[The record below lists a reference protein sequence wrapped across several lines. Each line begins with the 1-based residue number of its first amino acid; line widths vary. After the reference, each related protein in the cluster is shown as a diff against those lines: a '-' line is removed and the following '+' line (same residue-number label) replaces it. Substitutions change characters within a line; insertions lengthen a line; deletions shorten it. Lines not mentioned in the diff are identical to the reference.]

1 MKFTLSWLKDHLVTK
16 ASLEEILAFMLKAG
30 LEVEHVEDPNEKLAA
45 FTVCKV
51 KAAEPHPDADKL
63 RVCTVDTVDG
73 EKTIVCGAPN
83 ARAGMSAIYAPLGT
97 FIPGLDFALDKKP
110 RKIRGVES
118 HGMMCSSKEL
128 ESGDDH
134 DGIIDLTEFFEVGTP
149 AAEALGQTDPVIDF
163 EVTPNRPDWLGVAG
177 IARDLAAAGAGRF
190 VPKDIKPLK
199 GNGDCPIN
207 VEIGDETACP
217 VFGGV
222 YISGVKNGP
231 SPDWMQE
238 RLRAVGI
245 TPKSF
250 LVDVTNYISLDRARP
265 LHAFDA
271 DKLKGTIR
279 PRLAKKGETLEAL
292 DGKTYKLTEEMCV
305 ITDESGVIGLG
316 GVMGGESTAVS
327 DETVNVFIECAWFDP
342 LRTARTG
349 RVTGIISDAR
359 YRFERGVD
367 THSIE
372 EGLAQAAQFIL
383 EYCGGTA
390 SNPIIAGEPIA
401 RKEKV
406 EFKLEDVARLT
417 GLKVKTASMK
427 KMLTNLEFEVEDTG
441 QSWFIKP
448 PSWRFD
454 IEQSADF
461 VEEIARLVGYDDLP
475 LTSLPAPKDGVKAVT
490 TEVQQR
496 VRIARRVMASRGFLE
511 AVTWSFMHKPAA
523 ELFGGGGNAVSSALT
538 VANPVA
544 SELNYMRPSVLG
556 NLAEAAQ
563 RNVNMGAR
571 DVRLFE
577 AGPIYEGDGPDDQRN
592 YLSAIVRP
600 ADMRHWQGSAGYDA
614 YAAKA
619 DLFAVLEAIGQPP
632 ERFQIA
638 SPSVSHFHPGQGAA
652 LKMGPKNTVAH
663 FGALHPKVLKALDV
677 DGPLFGFEL
686 NLDALPK
693 PKSKGGKT
701 KPVLKLADLTPIR
714 RDFAFVVAEDTAASD
729 ILRAAKGA
737 DKALITEVSVFD
749 VYQGKGVEDGFKSV
763 AIEVTLQPSGET
775 LKDDQ
780 IEAIAQKIIAAVKK
794 GTGGEL
800 RG

>member
-16 ASLEEILAFMLKAG
+16 ASLDDILATMLKAG

-51 KAAEPHPDADKL
+51 KDAKPHPDADKL

-97 FIPGLDFALDKKP
+97 YIPGLDFALDKKP

-128 ESGDDH
+128 EAGDDH

-149 AAEALGQTDPVIDF
+149 AATALGQTDPVIDF

-190 VPKDIKPLK
+190 VPKAIKALK
-199 GNGDCPIN
+199 GSGACPIK
-207 VEIGDETACP
+207 VEIGDTDACP

-271 DKLKGTIR
+271 DKLQGTVR
-279 PRLAKKGETLEAL
+279 PRLAKKGEPLEAL
-292 DGKTYKLTEEMCV
+292 DGKTYELTEEMCV
-305 ITDESGVIGLG
+305 ITDDSGVIGLG

-327 DETVNVFIECAWFDP
+327 DETTNVFIECAWFDP

-372 EGLAQAAQFIL
+372 DGLAQAAELIL
-383 EYCGGTA
+383 EYCGGKV
-390 SNPIIAGEPIA
+390 SEPIIAGAPPP
-401 RKEKV
+401 RQDPV
-406 EFKLEDVARLT
+406 EFKPSDVERLT
-417 GLKVKTASMK
+417 GLKVRSASAK
-427 KMLTNLEFEVEDTG
+427 KMLTDLGFGVEDSG
-441 QSWFIKP
+441 DSWFVQSP
-448 PSWRFD
+448 TWRFD

-461 VEEIARLVGYDDLP
+461 VEEIARLIGYDELP
-475 LTSLPAPKDGVKAVT
+475 QTSLPAPKNGVKAVT
-490 TEVQQR
+490 TPIQHR
-496 VRIARRVMASRGFLE
+496 VRVARRVMASRGFLE

-523 ELFGGGGNAVSSALT
+523 ALFAGGANAVTSALT

-544 SELNYMRPSVLG
+544 SELNYMRPSALG

-563 RNVNMGAR
+563 RNANMGAR
-571 DVRLFE
+571 EVRLFE
-577 AGPIYEGDGPDDQRN
+577 AGPIYEGDGPKDQRN
-592 YLSAIVRP
+592 YLTAIVRP
-600 ADMRHWQGSAGYDA
+600 ADARHWQGSEAYDA

-619 DLFAVLEAIGQPP
+619 DLFAVLDAIGQPP
-632 ERFQIA
+632 ERFQIDA
-638 SPSVSHFHPGQGAA
+638 PNVSHFHPGQGAA
-652 LKMGPKNTVAH
+652 LKMGPKVTVAH

-677 DGPLFGFEL
+677 GGPIYGFEL
-686 NLDALPK
+686 NLDALPM
-693 PKSKGGKT
+693 PKRKGGKT

-714 RDFAFVVAEDTAASD
+714 RDFAFVVTEETPAAD

-737 DKALITEVSVFD
+737 DKTLISDVSVFD
-749 VYQGKGVEDGFKSV
+749 VYQGKGVADGHKSV

-775 LKDDQ
+775 LKDEQ
-780 IEAIAQKIIAAVKK
+780 IEAVAQKIIAAVKK
-794 GTGGEL
+794 GAGGEL

>member
-16 ASLEEILAFMLKAG
+16 ASLDEILAVMLKAG

-51 KAAEPHPDADKL
+51 TAAEPHPDADKL

-97 FIPGLDFALDKKP
+97 YIPGLDFALDKKP

-128 ESGDDH
+128 EAGDDH

-149 AAEALGQTDPVIDF
+149 AAEALGQTDPCIDF

-190 VPKDIKPLK
+190 VPKEIKPLK
-199 GNGDCPIN
+199 GSGKCPVN
-207 VEIGDETACP
+207 VEIGDTSACP

-231 SPDWMQE
+231 SPDWMQD

-271 DKLKGTIR
+271 DKLQGSIR

-292 DGKTYKLTEEMCV
+292 DGKTYTLTEEMCV

-327 DETVNVFIECAWFDP
+327 DDTRNVFIECAWFDP

-349 RVTGIISDAR
+349 RATGIISDAR

-372 EGLAQAAQFIL
+372 EGLAQAVELIL
-383 EYCGGTA
+383 EYCGGKA
-390 SNPIIAGEPIA
+390 SNPVIAGEPVSPNP
-401 RKEKV
+401 KV
-406 EFKLEDVARLT
+406 EFKLEDVERLT
-417 GLKVKTASMK
+417 GLDVKPPIMK
-427 KMLTNLEFEVEDTG
+427 KMLTDLEFKVEDAG
-441 QSWFIKP
+441 DSWYVTP
-448 PSWRFD
+448 PTWRFD
-454 IEQSADF
+454 VDQSADF
-461 VEEIARLVGYDDLP
+461 VEEIARIVGYDNLP
-475 LTSLPAPKDGVKAVT
+475 QTSLPAPKDGIKAVT
-490 TEVQQR
+490 TPIQQR
-496 VRIARRVMASRGFLE
+496 VRVARRVMASRGFLE

-523 ELFGGGGNAVSSALT
+523 ALFGGGDNAVSSALT

-544 SELNYMRPSVLG
+544 SELNYMRPSALG

-563 RNVNMGAR
+563 RNANMGAR
-571 DVRLFE
+571 EVRLFE

-592 YLSAIVRP
+592 FLSAIVRP
-600 ADMRHWQGSAGYDA
+600 SAERHWQPGAEYDA

-619 DLFAVLEAIGQPP
+619 DLFAVLSAIGQPP

-638 SPSVSHFHPGQGAA
+638 EPNVSHFHPGQGAA

-677 DGPLFGFEL
+677 DGPVFGFEL
-686 NLDALPK
+686 NLDALPQSK
-693 PKSKGGKT
+693 KKGGKT
-701 KPVLKLADLTPIR
+701 KPVLQLADLTPVR
-714 RDFAFVVAEDTAASD
+714 RDFAFIVTEDTPASD
-729 ILRAAKGA
+729 IQRAAKGA
-737 DKALITEVSVFD
+737 DKSLISNVAVFD
-749 VYQGKGVEDGFKSV
+749 VYQGKGVNAGHKSV
-763 AIEVTLQPSGET
+763 AIEVTLQPSGDT
-775 LKDDQ
+775 LKDEQ
-780 IEAIAQKIIAAVKK
+780 IEAISQKVIAAVKK
-794 GTGGEL
+794 GAGGEL

>member
-1 MKFTLSWLKDHLVTK
+1 MKFTLSWLQDHLVTK
-16 ASLEEILAFMLKAG
+16 ASLEEILAIMLKAG
-30 LEVEHVEDPNEKLAA
+30 LEVEHVENPAEKLAK

-51 KAAEPHPDADKL
+51 KEAKPHPDADKL

-97 FIPGLDFALDKKP
+97 YIPGADFALDKKP

-128 ESGDDH
+128 DAGDDH

-149 AAEALGQTDPVIDF
+149 AAEALGLTDCTIDF

-199 GNGDCPIN
+199 GSGKSPID
-207 VEIGDETACP
+207 VKIEAPDACP

-231 SPDWMQE
+231 SPDWMQD

-245 TPKSF
+245 GPKSF

-271 DKLKGTIR
+271 DKLQGTIR
-279 PRLAKKGETLEAL
+279 PRLAKKGETLAAL
-292 DGKTYKLTEEMCV
+292 DGKTYELTEEMCV
-305 ITDESGVIGLG
+305 ITDDSGVIGLG

-327 DETVNVFIECAWFDP
+327 DETTNVFIECAWFDP

-349 RVTGIISDAR
+349 RATGIISDAR

-372 EGLAQAAQFIL
+372 DGLAQAAQLITK
-383 EYCGGTA
+383 YCGGKA
-390 SNPIIAGEPIA
+390 SEAIIVGEPKA
-401 RKEKV
+401 APDKV
-406 EFKLEDVARLT
+406 EFHLGDVERLT
-417 GLKVKTASMK
+417 GLQVKPASMK
-427 KMLTNLEFEVEDTG
+427 KMLTSLGFGVEDTG
-441 QSWFIKP
+441 KSWFIQP
-448 PSWRFD
+448 PTWRFD
-454 IEQSADF
+454 VEQSADF
-461 VEEIARLVGYDDLP
+461 VEEIARLIGYDNLP
-475 LTSLPAPKDGVKAVT
+475 QTSLPAPKDGIKAVT
-490 TEVQQR
+490 TPIQER
-496 VRIARRVMASRGFLE
+496 VRVARRVMAARGFLE

-523 ELFGGGGNAVSSALT
+523 ELFAGGGNAVSSALT

-544 SELNYMRPSVLG
+544 SELNYMRPSALG
-556 NLAEAAQ
+556 NLAQAAQ
-563 RNVNMGAR
+563 RNANMGAR
-571 DVRLFE
+571 EVRLFE
-577 AGPIYEGDGPDDQRN
+577 AGPVYQGDGPKDQRN

-600 ADMRHWQGSAGYDA
+600 GAARHWQGNESYDA
-614 YAAKA
+614 YASKA

-638 SPSVSHFHPGQGAA
+638 APSVSHFHPGQGAA
-652 LKMGPKNTVAH
+652 LKMGPKVTVAH

-677 DGPLFGFEL
+677 DGPIYGFEL
-686 NLDALPK
+686 NLDALPQ
-693 PKSKGGKT
+693 PKRKGGKT
-701 KPVLKLADLTPIR
+701 KPVLKLADLTPVR
-714 RDFAFVVAEDTAASD
+714 RDFAFVVTEDTPAAD

-737 DKALITEVSVFD
+737 DKALISDVSVFD
-749 VYQGKGVEDGFKSV
+749 VYQGKGVDDGHKSV

-794 GTGGEL
+794 GAGGEL

>member
-16 ASLEEILAFMLKAG
+16 APLNDILAVMLKAG
-30 LEVEHVEDPNEKLAA
+30 LEVEQVDDPNETLAA

-51 KAAEPHPDADKL
+51 KTADPHPDADKL
-63 RVCTVDTVDG
+63 RVCTVETVDG
-73 EKTIVCGAPN
+73 EKQIVCGAPN

-97 FIPGLDFALDKKP
+97 YIPGLDFALDKKP

-118 HGMMCSSKEL
+118 HGMMCSTKEL
-128 ESGDDH
+128 NAGDDH
-134 DGIIDLTEFFEVGTP
+134 DGIIDLVEYFDVGTP
-149 AAEALGQTDPVIDF
+149 AAEALGKTDPVIDF

-190 VPKDIKPLK
+190 AAKEIKPHK
-199 GNGDCPIN
+199 GSGKSPIDVKIESPEACPI
-207 VEIGDETACP
+207 
-217 VFGGV
+217 FGGV

-231 SPDWMQE
+231 SPTWMQD

-271 DKLKGTIR
+271 DKLQGAVR
-279 PRLAKKGETLEAL
+279 PRLAKAGETLAAL
-292 DGKTYKLTEEMCV
+292 DGKTYELTEDMCV
-305 ITDESGVIGLG
+305 IADDSGAIGLG
-316 GVMGGESTAVS
+316 GVMGGDSTAVS
-327 DETVNVFIECAWFDP
+327 DDTTNVFIECAWFDP

-349 RVTGIISDAR
+349 RALGIISDAR

-367 THSIE
+367 THTIE
-372 EGLAQAAQFIL
+372 EGLAHAAQLITKH
-383 EYCGGTA
+383 CGGKA
-390 SNPIIAGEPIA
+390 SEIVIAGKP
-401 RKEKV
+401 KPPPSKV

-417 GLKVKTASMK
+417 GLDVKPPIMK
-427 KMLTNLEFEVEDTG
+427 KMLTDLGFEIEDAG
-441 QSWFIKP
+441 DSWYVTP
-448 PSWRFD
+448 PTWRFD
-454 IEQSADF
+454 VEQSADF
-461 VEEIARLVGYDDLP
+461 VEEIARLVGYDNLP
-475 LTSLPAPKDGVKAVT
+475 VTSLPAPAGGIKAAAT
-490 TEVQQR
+490 PVQKR
-496 VRIARRVMASRGFLE
+496 VRTARRVMASRGFLE

-523 ELFGGGGNAVSSALT
+523 ELFGGGGNAVHSALT

-544 SELNYMRPSVLG
+544 SELNYMRPSALG

-563 RNVNMGAR
+563 RNANLGAR
-571 DVRLFE
+571 EVRLFE
-577 AGPIYEGDGPDDQRN
+577 AGPIYEGDGPQDQRS

-600 ADMRHWQGSAGYDA
+600 ADARHWQGAPSYDA
-614 YAAKA
+614 YRAKA

-638 SPSVSHFHPGQGAA
+638 PPAESHFHPGQGAA

-663 FGALHPKVLKALDV
+663 FGALHPKVLKVLGV
-677 DGPLFGFEL
+677 DGPIFGFEL

-693 PKSKGGKT
+693 PKQKSGKT
-701 KPVLKLADLTPIR
+701 KPVLTLADLTPVR
-714 RDFAFVVAEDTAASD
+714 RDFAFVVSASTAASQ
-729 ILRAAKGA
+729 ITRAAKGA
-737 DKALITEVSVFD
+737 GKALISEVSVFD
-749 VYQGKGVEDGFKSV
+749 VYQGKGVEDGHKSV

-775 LKDDQ
+775 LKDQQ
-780 IEAIAQKIIAAVKK
+780 IEAISQKIIAAVKK
-794 GTGGEL
+794 ATGGTL